1 MEELNNFF
9 NEEKLS
15 ETKEHLAKNDILVFK
30 KDEFNNVLESRIGE
44 EIGKKTKTQAETIE
58 SFLKEKGLQAPEGT
72 RYTEKVQ
79 WAVDTLLNEKNDL
92 SKKINDKIN
101 MTEEQNKILDTFKS
115 QISERDKQIEELTNA
130 RYADQKNNL
139 VGNALAKRR
148 FNDSLPEIALN
159 GAIDSVKSELMNRL
173 KIEDGKVLILDDNGN
188 VLRNEND
195 AMNPHSVDSFLDSK
209 LSPLYDNG
217 KGNKR
222 NKIPSVGTDSGA
234 TIEEQY
240 VAYIKSEVKNLGN
253 MHEVKEKS
261 DQFLKQVGRG
271 DDVFKDKELSKVYMQ
286 ILKDNRPAHIR

>member
-9 NEEKLS
+9 NEEKLN

-188 VLRNEND
+188 VL
-195 AMNPHSVDSFLDSK
+195 FLDSK

-222 NKIPSVGTDSGA
+222 NKIPSIGTNSES

-261 DQFLKQVGRG
+261 DQFLKQTGRG
-271 DDVFKDKELSKVYMQ
+271 EDVFKDKELSKIYMQ